1 MDRYEIGQ
9 LRNVALVGH
18 HGSGKTTFTE
28 AALLASG
35 VVNRL
40 GSVVDGNTVSDY
52 DPLEQS
58 HEYSISA
65 SLIPIEWHGV
75 RINLIDAPGYPDFEG
90 EVVSAAA
97 AADGALIT
105 VDAVSGVEAGTELAW
120 TRLNIAG
127 VKPRMM
133 LVTRLDRE
141 NANFAQVVEQ
151 LRERFGSGVA
161 PFGLPI
167 MGADGIEGVYDLL
180 EQKATRAGKPTETPE
195 ELSDD
200 IEAAREQLIEAA
212 ADADDDIMMKYLEGE
227 DLDHDE
233 IAAAL
238 KGGVATGAVVPVFP
252 VCAPRDIGVQP
263 ALHEIALLFPSPAD
277 REYPTAEGT
286 IAPDPSGSLVAY
298 VFKTASDPFVGHL
311 SFVRVLRGSISA
323 GAALTNAQN
332 GESER
337 APHVYL
343 QRGSEQIEV
352 PALVTGDLGVIP
364 KLSHTHT
371 GEVLTDG
378 GEAPALR
385 PLPLPTPTYR
395 SALHPLSDKDVD
407 KLSMALER
415 LRDQDPTIRIE
426 HDNDTGETIML
437 TLGDAHASVAID
449 HMKQNYGVEADMAEP
464 LVPYRE
470 TIAASS
476 KAEYRHKKQTGGHGQ
491 YGHVVIE
498 IEPLPRG
505 SGFQFTDAVV
515 GGSVPRQFIPA
526 VQHGITE
533 AMEAGPLAQSPIV
546 DLRVTLV
553 DGSSHSV
560 DSSEMAFKTAAI
572 QAIREGMM
580 QAQPVLL
587 EPVMSMK
594 IHVPNDNVG
603 DVMSEISS
611 RRGSIQGVEATVDR
625 DGFST
630 VSAEV
635 PLAEVQRYVTSLRAL
650 VGGRGNFD
658 MAFDRYVEVPREL
671 QQAAVA
677 QRAAVAAD

>member
-1 MDRYEIGQ
+1 MDRYDTGQ

-18 HGSGKTTFTE
+18 HGSGKTTFAE

-35 VVNRL
+35 AIGRL
-40 GSVVDGNTVSDY
+40 GSVPDGNTVSDY

-58 HEYSISA
+58 HEYSISS
-65 SLIPIEWHGV
+65 SLIPIEWSGT

-90 EVVSAAA
+90 EVVAAAA
-97 AADGALIT
+97 AADGAMIA
-105 VDAVSGVEAGTELAW
+105 VDSVSGVEAGTELAW
-120 TRLNIAG
+120 LRLDAAE
-127 VKPRMM
+127 VRPRMM

-141 NANFAQVVEQ
+141 NANYQQVVDQ
-151 LRERFGSGVA
+151 LRGRFGNGVA

-180 EQKATRAGKPTETPE
+180 EQQATRAGQVSEAPA
-195 ELSDD
+195 ELAGE

-227 DLDHDE
+227 ELGHDE
-233 IAAAL
+233 ITAAL
-238 KGGVATGAVVPVFP
+238 KAGVATGAVVPVFP
-252 VCAPRDIGVQP
+252 VCSTRDIGVRA
-263 ALHEIALLFPSPAD
+263 ALHEVAQLFPSPAD
-277 REYPTAEGT
+277 REYPTADGT
-286 IAPDPSGSLVAY
+286 IAPDSSGGLVAF

-311 SFVRVLRGSISA
+311 SFVRVLRGSIAA
-323 GAALTNAQN
+323 GAQLKNAHN

-337 APHVYL
+337 APHVYV
-343 QRGSEQIEV
+343 QRGSQQIEV

-378 GEAPALR
+378 GEVPALR

-415 LRDQDPTIRIE
+415 LRDQDPTIKVE
-426 HDNDTGETIML
+426 HDRDTGETILL

-449 HMKQNYGVEADMAEP
+449 RMKQNYGVEADMTEP

-470 TIAASS
+470 TIAGAS

-498 IEPLPRG
+498 LEPLPRG
-505 SGFQFTDAVV
+505 SGFEFADAVV

-526 VQHGITE
+526 VESGVTE
-533 AMEAGPLAQSPIV
+533 AMSAGPLARSPIV

-580 QAQPVLL
+580 NAQPVLL
-587 EPVMSMK
+587 EPVMKMQ

-611 RRGSIQGVEATVDR
+611 RRGSIQGVDAANR
-625 DGFST
+625 DGYST
-630 VSAEV
+630 ISAEV
-635 PLAEVQRYVTSLRAL
+635 PLAEVQRYITSLRAL
-650 VGGRGNFD
+650 VGGRGSFD
-658 MAFDRYVEVPREL
+658 MQFDRYVEVPYEL

-677 QRAAVAAD
+677 QRAAAAE

>member
-9 LRNVALVGH
+9 LRNVALLGH
-18 HGSGKTTFTE
+18 HGSGKTTFAE

-35 VVNRL
+35 ATNRL

-120 TRLNIAG
+120 ARLDGAE
-127 VKPRMM
+127 VKPRMV

-141 NANFAQVVEQ
+141 NANFSQVVEE

-167 MGADGIEGVYDLL
+167 MGSEGIEGVYDLL

-195 ELSDD
+195 ELADE

-212 ADADDDIMMKYLEGE
+212 ADADDDIMIKYLEGE
-227 DLDHDE
+227 ELDHDE

-238 KGGVATGAVVPVFP
+238 KGGVGTGAVVPVFP

-263 ALHEIALLFPSPAD
+263 ALHEITQLFPSPAD
-277 REYPTAEGT
+277 REYPTVEGT
-286 IAPDPSGSLVAY
+286 IAADDSGLVAF

-311 SFVRVLRGSISA
+311 SFVRVLRGSIPA
-323 GAALTNAQN
+323 GAALTNVQN

-352 PALVTGDLGVIP
+352 PVLIAGDLGVIP
-364 KLSHTHT
+364 KLSHTRT
-371 GEVLTDG
+371 GQVLTDG
-378 GEAPALR
+378 GEAPELH
-385 PLPLPTPTYR
+385 PLPLPVPTYR

-407 KLSMALER
+407 KLSMALDR

-437 TLGDAHASVAID
+437 TLGDAHASIAID
-449 HMKQNYGVEADMAEP
+449 HMKQNYGVETDMAEP

-470 TIAASS
+470 TISGSS

-498 IEPLPRG
+498 LEPLPRG
-505 SGFQFTDAVV
+505 SGFEFTDAVV

-526 VQHGITE
+526 VQHGVTE
-533 AMEAGPLAQSPIV
+533 AMEAGPLARSRIV

-572 QAIREGMM
+572 QAIRDGMM
-580 QAQPVLL
+580 RAQPVLL

-594 IHVPNDNVG
+594 IHVPNDHVG

-611 RRGSIQGVEATVDR
+611 RRGSIQGVDATSDR
-625 DGFST
+625 TGYST
-630 VSAEV
+630 ISAEV

-650 VGGRGNFD
+650 VGGRGHFD
-658 MAFDRYVEVPREL
+658 MTFDRYVEMPHDL
-671 QQAAVA
+671 QEAAA
-677 QRAAVAAD
+677 AKRAAAAAE